1 MLTKQ
6 QRFAEL
12 HPDTF
17 FLTSEHPKELE
28 GFMKDRGWLAA
39 DEEVLQVE
47 KPGEG
52 NMNYVL
58 RVKTNRQSLIIK
70 QSRPWVEKYSQIEA
84 PIGRIIVEA
93 QFYDALS
100 EVPTLS
106 QYIPALKGFRAE
118 SLVMLVEDLGEASDF
133 TKCYQKGETLTEAEL
148 SDLVQFL
155 SDLHR
160 LDVRAFREP
169 FPDNLALR
177 RLNAEHIFT
186 YPYLADNGL
195 DLDTIQEGLQALSG
209 LYRQDRELKAEIDRL
224 GDIYLSEGST
234 LLHGDY
240 YPGSW
245 LRTAQGTRII
255 DPEFSFVGF
264 AEFDLGVMVAHLLM
278 AQLDES
284 LIRNSLAQYEP
295 ATGFNHALFAG
306 FCGAEIIRRLIGLAQ
321 LPLDLTLSERDALL
335 QRAASFVK
343 TPASNPYLKPEP
355 DGKHS
360 RLNKEV

>member
-6 QRFAEL
+6 KRFAEL

-17 FLTSEHPKELE
+17 FLTSDQPQELE
-28 GFMKDRGWLAA
+28 NFLKQQGWLAA
-39 DEEVLQVE
+39 DEEVLLVE

-93 QFYDALS
+93 QFYDVLS
-100 EVPTLS
+100 EVPALS
-106 QYIPALKGFRAE
+106 RYIPALKGFRAE
-118 SLVMLVEDLGEASDF
+118 SFVMLVEDLGEASDF
-133 TKCYQKGETLTEAEL
+133 TKCYLKGETLSETEL
-148 SDLVQFL
+148 SHLIQFL
-155 SDLHR
+155 SALHR

-177 RLNAEHIFT
+177 KLNAEHIFT

-195 DLDTIQEGLQALSG
+195 DLDTIQEGLQALSAA
-209 LYRQDRELKAEIDRL
+209 YRQDQELKAEIDRL
-224 GDIYLSEGST
+224 EEVYLSEGST

-284 LIRNSLAQYEP
+284 LMRTSLAQYEP
-295 ATGFNHALFAG
+295 AAGFDHALFAG
-306 FCGAEIIRRLIGLAQ
+306 FCGAEVIRRLIGLAQ
-321 LPLDLTLSERDALL
+321 LPLDLTLPERAALL
-335 QRAASFVK
+335 QQAVIFVK
-343 TPASNPYLKPEP
+343 TPASNPYFNP
-355 DGKHS
+355 GF
-360 RLNKEV
+360 